1 MAYTPELSY
10 QQSCTLRRIAWAL
23 GMPMTK
29 TMEAVFEHVAKI
41 VDRQKV
47 CDSCRDPS
55 RCDGCE
61 FSKEQDCSIE
71 TGIERMILKMPQD

>member
-1 MAYTPELSY
+1 
-10 QQSCTLRRIAWAL
+10 
-23 GMPMTK
+23 
-29 TMEAVFEHVAKI
+29 MEAVYDYIVRI

-61 FSKEQDCSIE
+61 FSKEHECSIE
-71 TGIERMILKMPQD
+71 NGIERIMLKMPQA